1 MLRVKVFFLF
11 LLFGVQLMH
20 SQNRAQ
26 CDSILNSAVEDIFEN
41 EKYTSAIL
49 KLQHVKE
56 ISLAQNFQKQHFLA
70 TNNIGVAY
78 YQMLDYGNAIQYYL
92 EAYQIAIEN
101 EDVNNEMSVLNNI
114 AIVYANEENLEKA
127 QEYFK
132 KSFDIAQDIENT
144 KRIGLYASNLAKINF
159 ELNQIQKAKKY
170 IEITLANA
178 NSDDKASEINA
189 LITEIHIYF
198 QEGKYDKV
206 ITQSNL
212 ILEEAK
218 RNKLYESI
226 SEIQLIL
233 AKTYLEIEDIEK
245 ASQIIQNGIK
255 NASNNI
261 YKVEFY
267 EQKSLLAFKTNN
279 IQDIFKAK
287 DSIVKLKDFIYRSK
301 NQEILEN
308 SQLKFELA
316 ASHHDLE
323 INKEKSANQ
332 RFIYMLITVSLVF
345 ILISLLWA
353 FYKKNQADKNKR
365 ELVERNLQIADLE
378 LEKEKQKAEILN
390 QEYKEK
396 ELRNELEKKKLTHEI
411 EQKNKKLSDKI
422 LFQST
427 RNEMI
432 EEIINKISK
441 LPQMNENR
449 STQTYINELK
459 FHLKEDTK
467 WEEFNDNFQNVNNEF
482 LTKLKDLHPNL
493 NANDIRFLSFV
504 YLNLSNKEIATLL
517 NITPATCR
525 KRKERLSKKMD
536 LTSGKILFEYLSKL

>member
-11 LLFGVQLMH
+11 LFLGVQLMY
-20 SQNRAQ
+20 SQSRKQ
-26 CDSILNSAVEDIFEN
+26 CDSILSSAVEDIFKN

-56 ISLAQNFQKQHFLA
+56 VAQAQSFQKQHFLA

-92 EAYQIAIEN
+92 EAYQIAIES
-101 EDVNNEMSVLNNI
+101 EDMNHEMSVLNNI
-114 AIVYANEENLEKA
+114 AIVYASEENLEKA

-132 KSFDIAQDIENT
+132 KSFDIAQDIDNT
-144 KRIGLYASNLAKINF
+144 NRISLYASNLAKINF
-159 ELNQIQKAKKY
+159 ELNKIQKAKAY
-170 IEITLANA
+170 IEITLANS
-178 NSDDKASEINA
+178 NSDNKASEINA
-189 LITEIHIYF
+189 LITEIRIYF

-212 ILEEAK
+212 VLEEAK
-218 RNKLYESI
+218 KYKLFESI

-233 AKTYLEIEDIEK
+233 AKTYLEIEDLKK
-245 ASQIIQNGIK
+245 ASQIIQKGIK
-255 NASNNI
+255 NAPNNV

-301 NQEILEN
+301 NQEILEH

-332 RFIYMLITVSLVF
+332 RLIYKLITVSLVF

-353 FYKKNQADKNKR
+353 FYKRNQADKNKR

-396 ELRNELEKKKLTHEI
+396 ELRNELDKKKLTHEI
-411 EQKNKKLSDKI
+411 EQKNKKLSAKI

-441 LPQMNENR
+441 LPQINENK

-482 LTKLKDLHPNL
+482 LAKLKELHPNL

-504 YLNLSNKEIATLL
+504 YLNLSNKEIASLL
-517 NITPATCR
+517 NITPNTCR
-525 KRKERLSKKMD
+525 KRKERLSKKMG
-536 LTSGKILFEYLSKL
+536 LTSGKILFDYLSKL